1 MFEKRIKKAIRTI
14 PNFPKKGIMFRD
26 ITTLLS
32 DKKVFNEV
40 VDYIASIAKKNKI
53 SKIIGIESRGFLFA
67 APVAYKNNIPL
78 VLIRKKGKLPG
89 DTYKAK
95 YSLEYGNDQMEINK
109 DSIKKNDVVMI
120 IDDII
125 ATGGTA
131 IAASKLV
138 RKTNTK
144 IINFVFLIELKE
156 MPGIS
161 KIHKLGDYCTS
172 LSSFSENES

>member
-1 MFEKRIKKAIRTI
+1 MFENRIKNVIRTI

-32 DKKVFNEV
+32 DKKIFNEV

-95 YSLEYGNDQMEINK
+95 YNLEYGNDQMEINK
-109 DSIKKNDVVMI
+109 DSIKKNDTVMI
-120 IDDII
+120 VDDII

-131 IAASKLV
+131 LAASKLV
-138 RKTNTK
+138 RNTNSK
-144 IINFVFLIELKE
+144 IIDFVFLIELKG

-161 KIHKLGDYCTS
+161 KIQKLGDCCTA
-172 LSSFSENES
+172 LSSFSEDES